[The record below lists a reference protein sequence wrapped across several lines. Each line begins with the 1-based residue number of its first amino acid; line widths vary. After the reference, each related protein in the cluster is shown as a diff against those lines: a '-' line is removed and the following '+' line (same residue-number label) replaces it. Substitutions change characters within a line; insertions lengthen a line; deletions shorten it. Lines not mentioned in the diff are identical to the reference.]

1 MVGGGEN
8 SMVYQLDIG
17 YRFMLM
23 VSPDDSLGLVSEI
36 ALNAVESSVVL
47 LLFLLS
53 VCLVITL
60 QDMTG

>member
-1 MVGGGEN
+1 
-8 SMVYQLDIG
+8 MVYQLDIG

-53 VCLVITL
+53 VCLVITI